1 MFKNTNI
8 NEKNLKSFSNK
19 PLKILGIH
27 KDPWHNTGAC
37 VIRDNGKE
45 RQIAFLSEERKDR
58 IKDSRNFPNSSIK
71 ACMDQVGIKNYDEF
85 DMVVMDY
92 IEKDSWE
99 LDQFKKEVQNR
110 YIFKRYSK
118 K

>member
-1 MFKNTNI
+1 MMFKNTNI

-45 RQIAFLSEERKDR
+45 RQIAFYL
-58 IKDSRNFPNSSIK
+58 
-71 ACMDQVGIKNYDEF
+71 
-85 DMVVMDY
+85 
-92 IEKDSWE
+92 
-99 LDQFKKEVQNR
+99 KKEKTELKIQE
-110 YIFKRYSK
+110 IFQIHL
-118 K
+118 